1 MQYLTIKD
9 IEDME
14 AVSKIDS
21 VNLLRDA
28 DRMPVAELEQFIKEV
43 SALLR
48 RKKTQDKTLRERQL
62 VHKINRNVLETEEA
76 VRYHVLVK
84 KLELGSLTDVEH
96 AEIGLLG
103 DKEEKLRNQR
113 VKYMIELAQL
123 REQTLPQVMKSL
135 GLIPLD
141 HV

>member
-1 MQYLTIKD
+1 
-9 IEDME
+9 ME

-76 VRYHVLVK
+76 ARYHVLVK

>member
-1 MQYLTIKD
+1 
-9 IEDME
+9 ME